1 MSNCKHFFSVITL
14 LLFIISGNIAYA
26 HPVHEDQDIKV
37 TLHPMGQFA
46 LISFELEKG
55 AKFYW
60 RNPGELGLATKF
72 DLSNSKNLKDYKIHW
87 PIPELYSR
95 HNVSSYVYK
104 RDTNFIIKLT
114 PHDITKDI
122 EIDADISFSVCR
134 HGCHSYNIKLS
145 GITKIDNL
153 EEIPGII
160 LEELNKTPHENGKE
174 NFKINKV
181 EQEVIDNQ
189 HWLNI
194 EFNSEE
200 NLLEPQLFVDL
211 PEYITFQPADFNLI
225 SSESGQLLRL
235 PFGINDK
242 QYKKIEDPIFITLVA
257 DDGDAIELE
266 VTPEFYNNASEND
279 TFLWVLF
286 CALLGGLIL
295 NVMPCVLPVLA
306 LKMLQLVSLTKQN
319 NKIIRASLL
328 AQGAG
333 IVFTFISF
341 AFVSYGLQF
350 LGYST
355 GLGIHFQQ
363 PFYLITMVLILSM
376 IAINLLSND
385 EIIIRPPQFL
395 VNVFNIK
402 SQQAGVLG
410 FFASG
415 VLSTL
420 LAIPCTAPFVTIAIG
435 FALTTDL
442 LKMVTIFM
450 VMGMGM
456 ALPYLVMIIY
466 PNIIKLIPKPG
477 AWMNVFKQIIAIAI
491 FATSLWLIYV
501 VSTQL
506 GYKAAITLFLLLL
519 LIKFVWGEKQI
530 IIGKTKVVIIAILI
544 FLSYFLPHSLYE
556 EKQRNETLVESSWVE
571 YDPDD
576 IPSLIDEDY
585 VVVVNITASWCSTC
599 GLNNITTMENNSV
612 ITAINKL
619 KVIAM
624 RGDVSKDTSPEIAN
638 LMKSKSHFGIPFTLV
653 YSKKYPNGKALPS
666 IVTPQILISAIKEA
680 S

>member
-1 MSNCKHFFSVITL
+1 M
-14 LLFIISGNIAYA
+14 LLFLISGNIAYA
-26 HPVHEDQDIKV
+26 HPIHEDPDVKV

-46 LISFELEKG
+46 LVSFELEKG

-72 DLSNSKNLKDYKIHW
+72 DLSGSKNLKDYQIHW

-104 RDTNFIIKLT
+104 HDTNFIIKLI
-114 PHDITKDI
+114 PHDINKDI
-122 EIDADISFSVCR
+122 EIDANISFSICR
-134 HGCHSYNIKLS
+134 HGCHSHNIKLS
-145 GITKIDNL
+145 SITKVDNL
-153 EEIPGII
+153 EEIPGVI
-160 LEELNKTPHENGKE
+160 LEELNKIPHENGKE

-189 HWLNI
+189 FWLNI
-194 EFNSEE
+194 EFNSVE
-200 NLLEPQLFVDL
+200 NLLEPQLFLDL
-211 PEYITFQPADFNLI
+211 PEYVSFQPSDFNLI
-225 SSESGQLLRL
+225 SSEAGQVLRL
-235 PFGINDK
+235 PFSINDH

-257 DDGDAIELE
+257 DNGDAIELE
-266 VTPEFYNNASEND
+266 TVPSFYNNMTEND
-279 TFLWVLF
+279 RFLWVLC
-286 CALLGGLIL
+286 CALLGGLLL

-306 LKMLQLVSLTKQN
+306 LKMLQLVALTKQN

-328 AQGAG
+328 AQGVG
-333 IVFTFISF
+333 IIFTFISF

-350 LGYST
+350 LGYQT

-363 PFYLITMVLILSM
+363 PFYLITMVLVLSI

-442 LKMVTIFM
+442 LRMVTIFM
-450 VMGMGM
+450 VMGIGM
-456 ALPYLVMIIY
+456 ALPYLIMIIY
-466 PNIIKLIPKPG
+466 PNIIRLLPKPG
-477 AWMNVFKQIIAIAI
+477 AWMNTFKHILAIAI
-491 FATSLWLIYV
+491 FATSLWLMYV
-501 VSTQL
+501 IATQL

-519 LIKFVWGEKQI
+519 LLKFVWSEKQI
-530 IIGKTKVVIIAILI
+530 IIGKTKVVVIAILI

-571 YDPDD
+571 YEPEG
-576 IPSLIDEDY
+576 IPSLINEGY

-612 ITAINKL
+612 ITALNKL

-624 RGDVSKDTSPEIAN
+624 RGDISKDTSLEIAN
-638 LMKSKSHFGIPFTLV
+638 LMKAKNHFGIPFTLV
-653 YSKKYPNGKALPS
+653 YSKKYPNGKALPT
-666 IVTPQILISAIKEA
+666 IITPQILISAIKEA